1 MRPRVAFVLTQ
12 DSGGPVDVT
21 VALAAALV
29 DAGVEARVFGPEPRR
44 GAERVAGRHERVVV
58 ARKGD
63 LLGARRLRAAV
74 RAWRPDL
81 VHAQDRRA
89 GLVATGLRRE
99 LPVVHTYHGVPDDV
113 TEPWFRGLPGAPPP
127 SPYTRTVLAADA
139 AVARLV
145 ARTVVPA
152 EAMGAFLQRRLRV
165 PAHRVAH
172 LDNAVELPEPA
183 PPTGPVRR
191 LVFAGLLVERKG
203 LRTLQDALAVP
214 GTMPA
219 DATLTVVGDGP
230 CRAAAERAAERPEL
244 TGRVCFLGFRTD
256 VPRLLRAHDALVLP
270 STMEQQPLVVAEAM
284 AAGKPVLATDTGG
297 VADMLA
303 VPGAPA
309 RLAAPGDVA
318 GLAARLRE
326 LFADPDPG
334 RTGRLL
340 AAAARERFAPEVS
353 ARRHLALYR
362 ELWSVPRLPPA
373 SPAPRRRRRPARPG

>member
-1 MRPRVAFVLTQ
+1 MSPRIAFVLTQ

-29 DAGVEARVFGPEPRR
+29 EVGADVRVFGPEPRR
-44 GAERVAGRHERVVV
+44 GAERIAGRHEQVVV

-63 LLGARRLRAAV
+63 LLGARRVRAAV
-74 RAWRPDL
+74 RAWRPDV

-89 GLVATGLRRE
+89 GLVTARLRRAH
-99 LPVVHTYHGVPDDV
+99 PVVHTYHGVPDDV
-113 TEPWFRGLPGAPPP
+113 TEPWFRGLPTAPAP
-127 SPYTRTVLAADA
+127 SRYSRAVLAADA
-139 AVARLV
+139 VVARLV

-152 EAMGAFLQRRLRV
+152 EAMRAFLLRRLRV
-165 PAHRVAH
+165 PVDRVIH
-172 LDNAVELPEPA
+172 VDNCVALPDPTPPA
-183 PPTGPVRR
+183 GPVRR

-203 LRTLQDALAVP
+203 LLGLLDALATP

-230 CRAAAERAAERPEL
+230 QRAAAERSAGRPEL
-244 TGRVCFLGFRTD
+244 AGRVCFLGFRAD
-256 VPRLLRAHDALVLP
+256 VPRLLREHDALVLP

-303 VPGAPA
+303 VPGATA

-318 GLAARLRE
+318 ELAARLRD
-326 LFADPDPG
+326 LFADPAPG

-340 AAAARERFAPEVS
+340 AAGARWRFAPEVS
-353 ARRHLALYR
+353 ARRHLALY
-362 ELWSVPRLPPA
+362 EDLLA
-373 SPAPRRRRRPARPG
+373 N